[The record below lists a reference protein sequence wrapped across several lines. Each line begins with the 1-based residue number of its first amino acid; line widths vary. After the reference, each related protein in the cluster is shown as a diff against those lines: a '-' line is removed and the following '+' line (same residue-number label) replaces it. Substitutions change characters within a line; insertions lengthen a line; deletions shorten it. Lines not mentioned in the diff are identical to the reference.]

1 MLDGSRKILF
11 FGSVDPRLVRGGR
24 AVQKKY
30 VTLEFTLN
38 LLFMANTR
46 SVTVRMKSDLS
57 YESTN
62 LQGNRVDIDMHDP
75 EQKQAQS
82 PMELLLSALGGC
94 ASVDAVLM
102 MKKKRRALLDFFVEV
117 EGLRNDGVPGYYTD
131 ITLHFVLVSPD
142 ATVEE
147 FEKVVALSVEK
158 YCSVASSLSSKI
170 SFTSEV
176 RRSA

>member
-1 MLDGSRKILF
+1 
-11 FGSVDPRLVRGGR
+11 
-24 AVQKKY
+24 
-30 VTLEFTLN
+30 
-38 LLFMANTR
+38 MANTR
-46 SVTVRMKSDLS
+46 SVTVRMTSDLT
-57 YESTN
+57 YTAQN
-62 LQGNRVDIDMHDP
+62 PQGHAVNIDMNDP
-75 EQKQAQS
+75 EQKQGQS

-102 MKKKRRALLDFFVEV
+102 MKKKKRELLDFFVEV

-142 ATVEE
+142 ATAEE

-170 SFTSEV
+170 TFTSEV
-176 RRSA
+176 RRTA

>member
-1 MLDGSRKILF
+1 
-11 FGSVDPRLVRGGR
+11 
-24 AVQKKY
+24 
-30 VTLEFTLN
+30 
-38 LLFMANTR
+38 MANTR
-46 SVTVRMKSDLS
+46 SVTVRMTSDLT
-57 YESTN
+57 YEARNPLGHTVS
-62 LQGNRVDIDMHDP
+62 IDMNDP

-102 MKKKRRALLDFFVEV
+102 MKKKRRELIDFFVEV

-142 ATVEE
+142 ATAEE

-176 RRSA
+176 RKTA